1 MVALE
6 VVNGITR
13 GPQRSGDFV
22 PLLTAFVLEIT
33 HLAAH
38 SFIHHPG
45 RQTLVVVRLRKRK
58 EEEEANDTKFIDC
71 SLKKK
76 REKERERQRERE
88 SERRSKEWVEE
99 GAVVVMTVKVG
110 ILASVLF

>member
-1 MVALE
+1 LVALE
-6 VVNGITR
+6 VIDGISG

-22 PLLTAFVLEIT
+22 PLLAAFVLEIT

-58 EEEEANDTKFIDC
+58 
-71 SLKKK
+71 KKK
-76 REKERERQRERE
+76 Q
-88 SERRSKEWVEE
+88 
-99 GAVVVMTVKVG
+99 MTQN
-110 ILASVLF
+110 S

>member
-1 MVALE
+1 LLDYYRKVGLVALE
-6 VVNGITR
+6 VIDGISR

-58 EEEEANDTKFIDC
+58 EEEANDTKFIDC

-76 REKERERQRERE
+76 REKERERQRERA
-88 SERRSKEWVEE
+88 REE
-99 GAVVVMTVKVG
+99 VKNG
-110 ILASVLF
+110 WRKKLWW